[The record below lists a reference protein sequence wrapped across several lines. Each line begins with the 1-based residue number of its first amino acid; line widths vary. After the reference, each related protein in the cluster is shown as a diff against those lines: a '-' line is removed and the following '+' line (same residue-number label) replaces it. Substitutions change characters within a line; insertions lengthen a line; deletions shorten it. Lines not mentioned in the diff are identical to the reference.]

1 MDISVFGI
9 GYVGAVSAACLASDG
24 HQVIAV
30 DVNPL
35 KVEMLNA
42 GRSPVVET
50 GLEEKIRQGIDSGRL
65 RATVDGGAAIA
76 ASEISFVCVGTP
88 SQANGSLD
96 LGHVLRVC
104 EDIGAA
110 LRGKTEFH
118 VVVMRSTMLPGS
130 MLGAVIPALEQASG
144 KVAGQDF
151 GVALYPEFLREG
163 SAIADYYGAST
174 IVFGVSEPRTE
185 AALSAVCNGLHGR
198 VHITSITTAEAV
210 KYANNA
216 WHAAKIVFANEIG
229 AFASRQGIDS
239 HEVMRILCTDD
250 RLNISPVYLRPGFA
264 YGGSC
269 LPKDL
274 RALLYKARSTDVAL
288 PMLEALAVSN
298 AHQIQRAFDL
308 VAATGKRRVAL
319 IGLSFKSGT
328 DDLRESPAVELAK
341 KLFGEGYDLKIFDH
355 NVDHAKLVGSN
366 LAFIKGTIPHLAD
379 LLSGDLEAVVA
390 YGDVI
395 VITHG
400 DLGGASFP
408 SLAPDKVVIDL
419 VRLAAAV
426 ESGARY
432 VGLCW

>member
-24 HQVIAV
+24 HRVIAV

-35 KVEMLNA
+35 KVGTLNA
-42 GRSPVVET
+42 GRSPIVET
-50 GLEEKIRQGIDSGRL
+50 GLEDLIRQGIDSGRL
-65 RATVDGGAAIA
+65 RATVDAVEAIGATEMTFI
-76 ASEISFVCVGTP
+76 CVGTP
-88 SQANGSLD
+88 SQTNGSLD

-104 EDIGAA
+104 EEIGAA
-110 LRGKTEFH
+110 LRAKDDFH

-130 MLGAVIPALEQASG
+130 MNGTVIPALERASG
-144 KVAGQDF
+144 KVAGRDF

-174 IVFGVSEPRTE
+174 IIFGVTEPRTE
-185 AALSAVCNGLHGR
+185 AMLGQISSGLKGT
-198 VHITSITTAEAV
+198 VHVTAIATAEAI

-229 AFASRQGIDS
+229 AFTGGLGIDS
-239 HEVMRILCTDD
+239 HEVMRILCADD

-274 RALLYKARSTDVAL
+274 RALLYKARSTDVVL
-288 PMLEALAVSN
+288 PMLESLAVSN
-298 AHQIQRAFDL
+298 TRQIQRAFDL
-308 VAATGKRRVAL
+308 VAATGKRRVSL

-355 NVDHAKLVGSN
+355 NVDHAKLMGAN
-366 LAFIKGTIPHLAD
+366 LAYIQATIPHLAD
-379 LLSGDLEAVVA
+379 LLSSDLEAVA
-390 YGDVI
+390 AHGDVI
-395 VITHG
+395 VIAHG
-400 DLGGASFP
+400 DLGGAAFP
-408 SLAPDKVVIDL
+408 ALPSDKVVIDL
-419 VRLAAAV
+419 VRLPAA
-426 ESGARY
+426 ERSGARY